1 MRVILV
7 EDHTLLREGLAR
19 LFLEAGHE
27 VVGSLGS
34 CADLD
39 ATIAST
45 APDLVVLDVRLPPDF
60 ADEGAQA
67 AAAIK
72 QARPDLGVL
81 MLSQHIETTHSVS
94 LAGLAGFG
102 YLLKDRVLDVVEFL
116 AACERVAAGGSALDP
131 QVVSRLLD
139 RTASSDR
146 LGTLTD
152 REHEVLRLMAQGLTN
167 TGIARRLVLSER
179 TVEAHVRRLL
189 LKLDL
194 DESENANRRV
204 LAVTS
209 YLGATNDRA

>member
-19 LFLEAGHE
+19 LYLEAGHE

-60 ADEGAQA
+60 ADEGARA

-116 AACERVAAGGSALDP
+116 AAADRVAAGGSALDP

-139 RTASSDR
+139 RTSGSDR
-146 LGTLTD
+146 VATLTD
-152 REHEVLRLMAQGLTN
+152 RERDVLRLMAQGLTN

-194 DESENANRRV
+194 EESEDANRRV
-204 LAVTS
+204 LAVMS
-209 YLGATNDRA
+209 YLGATNDRV

>member
-1 MRVILV
+1 
-7 EDHTLLREGLAR
+7 
-19 LFLEAGHE
+19 
-27 VVGSLGS
+27 
-34 CADLD
+34 
-39 ATIAST
+39 
-45 APDLVVLDVRLPPDF
+45 
-60 ADEGAQA
+60 
-67 AAAIK
+67 
-72 QARPDLGVL
+72 

-194 DESENANRRV
+194 DESEDANRRV
-204 LAVTS
+204 LAVMS
-209 YLGATNDRA
+209 YLGATNDRR

>member
-60 ADEGAQA
+60 ADEGARA

-116 AACERVAAGGSALDP
+116 AASERVAAGGSALDP
-131 QVVSRLLD
+131 QVVSRLLE
-139 RTASSDR
+139 RTSSIDR
-146 LGTLTD
+146 LATLTD
-152 REHEVLRLMAQGLTN
+152 REREVLRLMAQGLTN

-179 TVEAHVRRLL
+179 TVEAHVRRVL

-194 DESENANRRV
+194 DESVDANRRV
-204 LAVTS
+204 LAVMK
-209 YLGATNDRA
+209 YLGATNDRG

>member
-27 VVGSLGS
+27 VVGSLDS

-39 ATIAST
+39 ATIART

-60 ADEGAQA
+60 TDEGARA
-67 AAAIK
+67 AAAVK
-72 QARPDLGVL
+72 QSRPDLGVL

-94 LAGLAGFG
+94 LAGQAGFG

-116 AACERVAAGGSALDP
+116 SAADRVAAGGSALDP

-139 RTASSDR
+139 RTSGSDR
-146 LGTLTD
+146 LATLTD
-152 REHEVLRLMAQGLTN
+152 REREVLGLMAQGLTN

-194 DESENANRRV
+194 DESEDANRRV
-204 LAVTS
+204 LAVMS
-209 YLGATNDRA
+209 YLGATNDRG